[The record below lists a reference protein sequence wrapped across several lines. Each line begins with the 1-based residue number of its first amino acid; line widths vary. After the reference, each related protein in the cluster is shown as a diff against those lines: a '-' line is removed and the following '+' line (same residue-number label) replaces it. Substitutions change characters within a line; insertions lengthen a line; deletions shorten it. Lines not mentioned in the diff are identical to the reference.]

1 MDQPQD
7 RLARIEHDM
16 RNTVETTRFLPA
28 TLVVVA
34 AVSFM
39 LTTFIWRLMHQTTG
53 VEAAVRAGIA
63 RSAEAD
69 DRAVAEIARLRGD
82 ISAQADL
89 TARLERRLE
98 RVEANGNA
106 TIAGIVTISGD
117 MGDTRRQVLAR
128 MVEHGAA
135 VSASRDAVVQE
146 VGSAMQR
153 IEQSLTA
160 QAHDVREQ
168 QREIEA
174 AAERARMARQALL
187 HDATQSV
194 SLQIDGL
201 RAILDGLRAEAGE
214 TSVAGSRQP
223 EPAATTP
230 ASPQTVLPQPVL
242 PQTESPETA
251 AISPEPADATT
262 DTDVAPATPA
272 TPTAAPVPATTDTAE
287 PGTTEPE
294 VAARTKD
301 TATN

>member
-16 RNTVETTRFLPA
+16 RNTVESTRFLPA

-39 LTTFIWRLMHQTTG
+39 LTTFIWRLMHQTIG
-53 VEAAVRAGIA
+53 VESAVRAGIA

-69 DRAVAEIARLRGD
+69 DRTVAEIARLRGD

-146 VGSAMQR
+146 VGTAMQR

-201 RAILDGLRAEAGE
+201 RAILDGLRAEAGQA
-214 TSVAGSRQP
+214 TVAGSEQP
-223 EPAATTP
+223 VPATAEPA
-230 ASPQTVLPQPVL
+230 
-242 PQTESPETA
+242 SPETA
-251 AISPEPADATT
+251 AISTEPADATT
-262 DTDVAPATPA
+262 DAAVAPSTPA
-272 TPTAAPVPATTDTAE
+272 TPTATPVPATTDTAE
-287 PGTTEPE
+287 PGTIESGNSEPE
-294 VAARTKD
+294 VAARSKD

>member
-1 MDQPQD
+1 MDHPQD

-16 RNTVETTRFLPA
+16 RNTVESTRFLPA
-28 TLVVVA
+28 TLVVVG

-39 LTTFIWRLMHQTTG
+39 LTTFIWRLLHQTTG

-69 DRAVAEIARLRGD
+69 DRTVAEIARLRGD

-153 IEQSLTA
+153 IEQSLMA

-201 RAILDGLRAEAGE
+201 RAILDGLRAEAGQ

-223 EPAATTP
+223 APAATAP
-230 ASPQTVLPQPVL
+230 PSPQTVLRQP
-242 PQTESPETA
+242 ESPETA
-251 AISPEPADATT
+251 AIGPEPVEATT
-262 DTDVAPATPA
+262 DDDIAPATPA

-294 VAARTKD
+294 VAARSKD

>member
-16 RNTVETTRFLPA
+16 RNTVESTRFLPA

-39 LTTFIWRLMHQTTG
+39 LTTFIWRLMHQTIG
-53 VEAAVRAGIA
+53 VESAVRAGIA

-69 DRAVAEIARLRGD
+69 DRTVAEIARLRGD

-153 IEQSLTA
+153 IEQSLSA

-174 AAERARMARQALL
+174 AAERARVARQALL

-201 RAILDGLRAEAGE
+201 RAILDGLRAEVGE
-214 TSVAGSRQP
+214 TAVAGGQP
-223 EPAATTP
+223 APAATE
-230 ASPQTVLPQPVL
+230 TV
-242 PQTESPETA
+242 SPETA
-251 AISPEPADATT
+251 AATPDAGISTSP
-262 DTDVAPATPA
+262 PA
-272 TPTAAPVPATTDTAE
+272 TPTAAPIPTTTDTAE
-287 PGTTEPE
+287 PGTDEPE